1 MRLAQVSK
9 SCQLPRDQMDS
20 TSSLLGGFLA
30 LLALLLGALD
40 GGSLLLDTVK
50 LFDHESSGDSICH
63 EQ

>member
-1 MRLAQVSK
+1 MGG
-9 SCQLPRDQMDS
+9 

-30 LLALLLGALD
+30 LLALLLGAFD

-63 EQ
+63 KQ